1 LNKIYT
7 IPYSNTGLGGFLSL
21 GGKRFHT
28 PSWIEVEPDTTYD
41 NLRVEKRPFDELFV
55 EKRNDQHWKYK
66 SASSDK
72 EYTVRYNAAGDLS
85 CDCWGYI
92 GHRKCKHITETKK
105 LCGI

>member
-1 LNKIYT
+1 MYN
-7 IPYSNTGLGGFLSL
+7 IPHSNITPGGFLSI
-21 GGKRFHT
+21 GGKRYHV
-28 PSWIEVEPDTTYD
+28 PSWIEVELDTS
-41 NLRVEKRPFDELFV
+41 LEHLILEQKPFEELFV
-55 EKRNDQHWKYK
+55 ESKNDKQWKYK

-72 EYTVRYNAAGDLS
+72 EYIVRYNAAGNLS